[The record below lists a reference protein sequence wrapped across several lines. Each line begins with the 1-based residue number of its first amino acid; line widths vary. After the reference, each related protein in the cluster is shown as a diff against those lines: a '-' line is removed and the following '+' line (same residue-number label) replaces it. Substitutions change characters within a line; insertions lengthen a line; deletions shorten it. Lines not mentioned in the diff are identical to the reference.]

1 VVAVVLNWNG
11 TADTL
16 ACLDSLQRTDHEDLA
31 IIVVDN
37 GSREPPGALLR
48 ARFPDV
54 TYVETGRNLGYAAGI
69 NVGIRGAL
77 ERGATHVLA
86 LNNDTI
92 LDRMVIRQVLAAAHP
107 DVAIVGAKVL
117 RLDEP
122 RRLCFAYGRVTYRQS
137 LLTLVGE
144 GATDG
149 QEFATTRDVEF
160 VHGCAV
166 LLARAALERIGLFDE
181 AFFAYLEDVDLC
193 VRARAAGFRVVFA
206 PDALVYHRTHTSTG
220 GPGYVSVRQYL
231 VARNTVLFA
240 RKHASMGQRA
250 RLVAWIVGTLPLQLA
265 RRLAT
270 REHHGVILK
279 VRGYLDG
286 LRDRPLPLEEMGL
299 R

>member
-16 ACLDSLQRTDHEDLA
+16 ACLESLRRADHEDLA
-31 IIVVDN
+31 IVVVDN

-54 TYVETGRNLGYAAGI
+54 TYLETGLNLGYAAGI
-69 NVGIRGAL
+69 NVGIRRAL

-86 LNNDTI
+86 LNNDTL
-92 LDRMVIRQVLAAAHP
+92 LDRTAIREALAAAAS

-117 RLDEP
+117 RRDEP

-137 LLTLVGE
+137 LLALVGE

-149 QEFATTRDVEF
+149 QEFGTRRDVEF

-181 AFFAYLEDVDLC
+181 TFFAYLEDVDLC

-206 PDALVYHRTHTSTG
+206 PGALVYHRTHASTG
-220 GPGYVSVRQYL
+220 GPGYVSARQYL

-240 RKHASMGQRA
+240 RKHASTAERA
-250 RLVAWIVGTLPLQLA
+250 RLVAWIVATLPFQLA

-270 REHHGVILK
+270 REHRGVILK
-279 VRGYLDG
+279 VRGYVDA
-286 LRDRPLPLEEMGL
+286 LRDRPLPLEELGL